1 MGDFGG
7 NGHTEFDEE
16 FDTWTGEEEEKIP
29 KSRKEANGGNRPTV
43 KGSGGEANG
52 RQAGRSQEEKRREEI
67 EAAKR
72 KRIVDGVIIKILAEI
87 KRREEAD
94 KAQADSCVTIETR
107 PELFDKNGT
116 KLTFGSSKSNPGR
129 H

>member
-16 FDTWTGEEEEKIP
+16 LDTWTGEEEEKIP

-52 RQAGRSQEEKRREEI
+52 RQAGKSPEEIKEEK
-67 EAAKR
+67 K
-72 KRIVDGVIIKILAEI
+72 KRIIDGVIIKILAEI